1 MLRNV
6 ERVMSLGAQVRAK
19 ELDSLNEEM
28 ERSAAQRE
36 RSTMAEEL
44 TTLRSKVRP
53 IHIYC
58 MFSYKSLKCEKIKIF
73 QDSSLDSQ
81 ESRLVEYKVGETR
94 DAIDPFFDME
104 GRDCSSPPLS
114 SISGSD
120 NGVGS

>member
-58 MFSYKSLKCEKIKIF
+58 MKKYDFRNGSLYENLQVRK
-73 QDSSLDSQ
+73 D
-81 ESRLVEYKVGETR
+81 
-94 DAIDPFFDME
+94 
-104 GRDCSSPPLS
+104 
-114 SISGSD
+114 
-120 NGVGS
+120 